1 MKLFHRTLYFFI
13 IVIILQSSLTIIFIA
28 NIIKRSNLIEAKKE
42 LETDSENYK
51 DNFNSWKRVIWK
63 TLIENQTDKNLE
75 NILNDEDKSTAIKK
89 LNVYIKAA
97 YYNSS
102 ISSFA
107 LKSKFNQI
115 NNIISIKD
123 NQFLLS
129 DFNKINYSN
138 ERPYK
143 YDNDDHPYI
152 ELKLIN
158 DKIYIV
164 GILRI
169 PSKVYSYIDFFV
181 LKMIDD
187 EYYKLLVLNRESK
200 IVFFSDNKNITGNM
214 NGNLLKKSRDYLN
227 SKNIFDEFFNVV
239 VDKASYNIAVQR
251 MGNIDN
257 NGVTEN
263 LVMVT
268 AFSNA
273 AHKMRLITINRIVI
287 IVSIIS
293 ALLSVILSFFLSTNI
308 TKPIRKLL
316 SAMDNIKTGNLNIKV
331 KLNVKHEINNL
342 LKGFND
348 MAYKLYEDKK
358 TMNNFIKEIT
368 ILKDY
373 NEKIINSLMAGIM
386 IINKDFKI
394 KKVNNFFLECF
405 KLEENDIIE
414 KSIKDFNLDIID
426 KKVLYNINSIINGKK
441 RFHNEIK
448 RYLNKKI
455 YEIKLYPLFSTNNNK
470 KIKNSCIFIVED
482 ISKKVEFEEKI
493 FQAEKLSTISML
505 SAGIAHEINNP
516 LSSILTNTQN
526 LIDEENDN
534 KKKTSLKWIEQETR
548 RIARTVQ
555 MLLDFSSSVKSN
567 ENGTDINEVIPEII
581 NLINYS
587 LKKENKI
594 IINTYLQKGIPPV
607 LISQDE
613 FKQII
618 INLIKNSI
626 QAIEKN
632 GEIIVKAEYIK
643 GNYVNIYIIDNGI
656 GMKDEIIQYIFD
668 PFYTTKNNHE
678 GTGLGLSVV
687 YGIIN
692 KYKGLIKV
700 KSKEGQG
707 TTFKITLPILI
718 IN

>member
-13 IVIILQSSLTIIFIA
+13 IVIFLQSSLTIIFIA

-42 LETDSENYK
+42 LERDSENYK
-51 DNFNSWKRVIWK
+51 DNFNSWKIVIWK
-63 TLIENQTDKNLE
+63 TLIENQTNKVLE
-75 NILNDEDKSTAIKK
+75 NIVNDEDKLTTLKK
-89 LNVYIKAA
+89 LNVYIRSN

-102 ISSFA
+102 ISCFA
-107 LKSKFNQI
+107 FKSKTSQI
-115 NNIISIKD
+115 NYIISIKG

-129 DFNKINYSN
+129 DLNKINYSN
-138 ERPYK
+138 IRPYS
-143 YDNDDHPYI
+143 YDDKDHPYI

-158 DKIYIV
+158 DKLYIV

-169 PSKVYSYIDFFV
+169 PSTVYSYMDFFV

-187 EYYKLLVLNRESK
+187 EYYKLLALNRESK
-200 IVFFSDNKNITGNM
+200 IAFFSNNKYIIGNM
-214 NGNLLKKSRDYLN
+214 NGNLLKKSNDYLN
-227 SKNIFDEFFNVV
+227 SKNIFDEFFNVD
-239 VDKASYNIAVQR
+239 VDKTSYNIAAQR

-257 NGVTEN
+257 NGFTEN
-263 LVMVT
+263 LVMIT
-268 AFSNA
+268 AFSNEV
-273 AHKMRLITINRIVI
+273 HKMRLITINRIVI

-316 SAMDNIKTGNLNIKV
+316 SAMDKIKTGNLNIKV

-348 MAYKLYEDKK
+348 MAYKLYEDKT
-358 TMNNFIKEIT
+358 TMNNYIKEIT

-373 NEKIINSLMAGIM
+373 NEKIINSLKAGIM

-394 KKVNNFFLECF
+394 NKVNNFFLECF
-405 KLEENDIIE
+405 KLEKKDIIE

-426 KKVLYNINSIINGKK
+426 KKVLNNIDSIINDKK
-441 RFHNEIK
+441 RYHNEIK

-455 YEIKLYPLFSTNNNK
+455 YEIKLYPLFSANK

-482 ISKKVEFEEKI
+482 ISKKIEFEEKI

-534 KKKTSLKWIEQETR
+534 KKKISLKWIEQETR
-548 RIARTVQ
+548 RIAKIVQ

-567 ENGTDINEVIPEII
+567 ENGTDITEVIPEII

-594 IINTYLQKGIPPV
+594 TINTYLQKRIPPV

-613 FKQII
+613 LKQII

-632 GEIIVKAEYIK
+632 GEIIVKTEYTK
-643 GNYVNIYIIDNGI
+643 GNYVNIYVIDNGM
-656 GMKDEIIQYIFD
+656 GMEEEVIQHIFD
-668 PFYTTKNNHE
+668 PFYTTKTDHE

-692 KYKGLIKV
+692 KYKGSIKV
-700 KSKEGQG
+700 RSKERQG
-707 TTFKITLPILI
+707 TTFKISLPVLI

>member
-13 IVIILQSSLTIIFIA
+13 IVIFLQSCLTIIFIA

-42 LETDSENYK
+42 LKSDSENYK
-51 DNFNSWKRVIWK
+51 DNFNSWKIVIWK
-63 TLIENQTDKNLE
+63 ILIENQTDKNLE
-75 NILNDEDKSTAIKK
+75 NIVNNEDKSEVIRK
-89 LNVYIKAA
+89 LNAYVKST

-102 ISSFA
+102 ISCFA
-107 LKSKFNQI
+107 LKSKSNQI
-115 NNIISIKD
+115 NHLISIK
-123 NQFLLS
+123 NNHFLLS
-129 DFNKINYSN
+129 DLNEINYSN
-138 ERPYK
+138 KRPYK
-143 YDNDDHPYI
+143 YDDEDHPYL
-152 ELKLIN
+152 ELRLIK

-164 GILRI
+164 GVLRI

-187 EYYKLLVLNRESK
+187 EYYKLLVLNKESK
-200 IVFFSDNKNITGNM
+200 IAFFSNYKYITGNM
-214 NGNLLKKSRDYLN
+214 NVNLLKKALSYLD
-227 SKNIFDEFFNVV
+227 SKNIFDEFFNVDV
-239 VDKASYNIAVQR
+239 EKASYNIAVQK
-251 MGNIDN
+251 MGNIEN
-257 NGVTEN
+257 NGIMEN
-263 LVMVT
+263 LAMVT
-268 AFSNA
+268 FFSNT

-316 SAMDNIKTGNLNIKV
+316 SAMNNIKTGNFNIKV

-348 MAYKLYEDKK
+348 MANKLYEDKK
-358 TMNNFIKEIT
+358 TMNNYIKEIT

-373 NEKIINSLMAGIM
+373 NEKIINSLKAGIM

-394 KKVNNFFLECF
+394 NKVNNFFLECF
-405 KLEENDIIE
+405 KREEKDIID
-414 KSIKDFNLDIID
+414 KSIKDFNIDIID
-426 KKVLYNINSIINGKK
+426 KKVFNNIDSIINGKK

-455 YEIKLYPLFSTNNNK
+455 YEIKLYPLFRANK
-470 KIKNSCIFIVED
+470 KTKNSCIFIVED
-482 ISKKVEFEEKI
+482 ISKKIEFEEKI

-526 LIDEENDN
+526 LIDEEYDD
-534 KKKTSLKWIEQETR
+534 KRKTSLKWIEQETR

-567 ENGTDINEVIPEII
+567 ENGTDITEIIPEII

-613 FKQII
+613 LKQII

-632 GEIIVKAEYIK
+632 GEIIVKAEYTK
-643 GNYVNIYIIDNGI
+643 GNYVNIYVVDNGI

-668 PFYTTKNNHE
+668 PFYTTKTDHE

-692 KYKGLIKV
+692 KYKGSIKV
-700 KSKEGQG
+700 KSKEGYG
-707 TTFKITLPILI
+707 TTFKIILPILI
-718 IN
+718 KI